1 MSMQHSLFINGAWT
15 EGKGPSFTSRDPAS
29 GDTVWAG
36 ASAAESDVNAA
47 ILSARQAFATWSVM
61 PLDDRILHIKQFQG
75 VVQVRQEA
83 LAELI
88 SREMGKP
95 LWDARTEVKAVLA
108 KIDISLTAYHERTG
122 MKNTEAGA
130 VRQELR
136 HRPLGPMVV
145 FGPYNFPAHL
155 PNGHIVPALIAGNT
169 VVFKP
174 SEQTPAVGAFYAECW
189 QEAGLPAGVF
199 NMVQGAK
206 DTGVALVAHPAIA
219 GVLFTGSYPT
229 GQAIHRAL
237 AGRPEVQLAL
247 EMGGNNPLIV
257 WDAADIEAAAKLVL
271 QSAYLTG
278 GQRCTCARRLIL
290 PQGAAGDTLLE
301 VLISLIE
308 RLRIGA
314 WNETPEPFMGP
325 LVNAH
330 QAQAVLT
337 AQAGLEAKGGKI
349 LTAASPLLQQEG
361 ASGADSAF
369 ITPGLIDVTAIAD
382 RPDEEIFGPLLQVI
396 RVTSFEEALHEANRT
411 AYGLS
416 AGLLS
421 DNAALWESFRR
432 QIHAGIVNWNR
443 PLTGASSAA
452 PFGGFSKSGNLRPSA
467 YYAADYVAHPV
478 STLAQDRVTCTDSII
493 GLTEPE

>member
-1 MSMQHSLFINGAWT
+1 MHSSLYINGGWIQ
-15 EGKGPSFTSRDPAS
+15 GKGEPFRSHDPAS
-29 GDTVWAG
+29 GDIVWQG
-36 ASAAESDVNAA
+36 ASATESDIDAA
-47 ILSARQAFATWSVM
+47 LLAAKHAFTTWSVT

-75 VVQVRQEA
+75 VVQVRQDA

-88 SREMGKP
+88 AREMGKP

-122 MKNTEAGA
+122 MKNAEAGG

-155 PNGHIVPALIAGNT
+155 PNGHIIPALIAGNT

-206 DTGVALVAHPAIA
+206 ETGVALVAHPEIA

-229 GQAIHRAL
+229 GRAIHRAL
-237 AGRPEVQLAL
+237 AGKPEIQLAL
-247 EMGGNNPLIV
+247 EMGGNNPQIV
-257 WDAADIEAAAKLVL
+257 WDAADTEAAAKLVL
-271 QSAYLTG
+271 QSAYLTS

-290 PQGAAGDTLLE
+290 PQDAAGDALLE
-301 VLISLIE
+301 ALVSLIK

-337 AQAGLEAKGGKI
+337 AQEVLEAQGGRI
-349 LTAASPLLQQEG
+349 LMAASPLTQD
-361 ASGADSAF
+361 ATPSAF
-369 ITPGLIDVTAIAD
+369 ITPGLMDVTAVSD

-396 RVTSFEEALHEANRT
+396 RVATFDDALREANRT

-421 DNAALWESFRR
+421 DDAGLWEMFRSS
-432 QIHAGIVNWNR
+432 IHAGIVNWNR

-452 PFGGFSKSGNLRPSA
+452 PFGGMGKSGNLRPSA

-478 STLAQDRVTCTDSII
+478 STLAQDNVNCTDSII

>member
-1 MSMQHSLFINGAWT
+1 M
-15 EGKGPSFTSRDPAS
+15 GPAFASHDPAT
-29 GDTVWAG
+29 GETVWEG
-36 ASAAESDVNAA
+36 ESASGVDVDAA
-47 ILSARQAFATWSVM
+47 IAAAKRAYFSWSRL
-61 PLDDRILHIKQFQG
+61 PLDDRILHIKTFQG
-75 VVQVRQEA
+75 VVQVRQDA

-95 LWDARTEVKAVLA
+95 LWDAKTEVKAVLA
-108 KIDISLTAYHERTG
+108 KIDISLAAYHERTG
-122 MKNTEAGA
+122 EKSGEAGG

-136 HRPLGPMVV
+136 HRPLGPLVV

-189 QEAGLPAGVF
+189 QEAGLPSGVF
-199 NMVQGAK
+199 NLVQGAK
-206 DTGVALVAHPAIA
+206 ETGVELVAHPDIA
-219 GVLFTGSYPT
+219 GVLFTGSWPT

-257 WDAADIEAAAKLVL
+257 WDAQDTEAAAKLIL
-271 QSAYLTG
+271 QSAFLTS

-290 PQGAAGDTLLE
+290 PTGPQGDR
-301 VLISLIE
+301 VLDALTALMA

-314 WNETPEPFMGP
+314 WNESPEPFMGP

-330 QAQAVLT
+330 QAQAVLK
-337 AQAGLEAKGGKI
+337 AQAAREAAGANV
-349 LTAASPLLQQEG
+349 LVRSQPVEG
-361 ASGADSAF
+361 RGDTF
-369 ITPGLIDVTAIAD
+369 ITPGMIDVTPAGTP
-382 RPDEEIFGPLLQVI
+382 PDEEIFGPLLQVI
-396 RVTSFEEALHEANRT
+396 RVVSFEEALREANRT

-421 DNAALWESFRR
+421 DDAALWETFRR
-432 QIHAGIVNWNR
+432 EIHAGIVNWNR
-443 PLTGASSAA
+443 PLTGASSAQ
-452 PFGGFSKSGNLRPSA
+452 PFGGMGKSGNLRPSA

-478 STLAQDRVTCTDSII
+478 STLAQEKVACTDSII

>member
-1 MSMQHSLFINGAWT
+1 MKPSLLLGDSWVRGT
-15 EGKGPSFTSRDPAS
+15 GPAFTSHDPAT
-29 GDTVWAG
+29 GDSVWEGESAG
-36 ASAAESDVNAA
+36 DVDVDGAIDAAGRAYHA
-47 ILSARQAFATWSVM
+47 WSRL
-61 PLDDRILHIKQFQG
+61 PLDDRILHIKAFQG
-75 VVQVRQEA
+75 VVQVRQDA

-88 SREMGKP
+88 AREMGKP
-95 LWDARTEVKAVLA
+95 LWDAKTEVKAVLA

-122 MKNTEAGA
+122 EKSGEAGG
-130 VRQELR
+130 VRTELR
-136 HRPLGPMVV
+136 HRPLGPLVV

-174 SEQTPAVGAFYAECW
+174 SEQTPAVGTFYAECW

-199 NMVQGAK
+199 NLLQGARE
-206 DTGVALVAHPAIA
+206 TGVALVAHPDIA
-219 GVLFTGSYPT
+219 GVLFTGSWPT

-257 WDAADIEAAAKLVL
+257 WDAADVEATAKLVL
-271 QSAYLTG
+271 QSAFLTS

-290 PQGAAGDTLLE
+290 PTGSLGDR
-301 VLISLIE
+301 VLDALTALMA

-314 WNETPEPFMGP
+314 WNESPEPFMGP

-330 QAQAVLT
+330 QAQAVLK
-337 AQAGLEAKGGKI
+337 AQAARE
-349 LTAASPLLQQEG
+349 TAG
-361 ASGADSAF
+361 ANVLVRAQPVDGRGDAF
-369 ITPGLIDVTAIAD
+369 ITPGLIDVTPVGIT
-382 RPDEEIFGPLLQVI
+382 PDEEIFGPLLHVI
-396 RVTSFEEALHEANRT
+396 RVEEFWEAIGVANAT

-416 AGLLS
+416 AGLIS
-421 DNAALWESFRR
+421 DDATLWEQFRR
-432 QIHAGIVNWNR
+432 EIHAGIVNWNR
-443 PLTGASSAA
+443 PLTGASSAQ
-452 PFGGFSKSGNLRPSA
+452 PFGGMGKSGNLRPSA

-478 STLAQDRVTCTDSII
+478 STLVQDKVVCTDSII